1 MSALVRTYRDG
12 EQSIECVLGYD
23 VQSEGML
30 LETTYIWI
38 QKHWPLLTSSE
49 VCNASL
55 CLHSCEPGQYVGI
68 GACADGTLAV
78 GPRRGGRGKSR
89 ADFKGEPISCFHG
102 CPVVRFHEILECG
115 LRNCYPG
122 HDKKWMPGWGRKRPV
137 VYASEYCE
145 VSICYPYHVAI
156 RHDFVGEHIA
166 RDTYDGRQQSPLRI
180 VLELMVD
187 PHDKPK
193 CSFCYKGK
201 RPKTGGYP
209 RGQQLIVDESDCC
222 TTRVRLYPFARALIN
237 INELGG
243 PTDDFQQ
250 HPFFKDPKK
259 LKQRL
264 NHQSAKWQLVESE
277 FALDSIIKPKAVPR
291 RPKRSSGSNSKP
303 FGSGEG
309 TRAKRRIRRTKAG
322 YRFENNKWVRSFA
335 AGRPLPP
342 GRVVRHPRPEA
353 AGEEQPGKVRVRGRR
368 GRPLIPPTQ
377 SSSSSTAPPSV
388 TPRATWSLA
397 KECSID

>member
-38 QKHWPLLTSSE
+38 RKHWPLLTSSE
-49 VCNASL
+49 ALNASL
-55 CLHSCEPGQYVGI
+55 CLHSCEPGQYVGV
-68 GACADGTLAV
+68 GACADGTLAI
-78 GPRRGGRGKSR
+78 GPRVLSPCTPASGVRGKSR

-102 CPVVRFHEILECG
+102 CPVVRLHEILNGG

-122 HDKKWMPGWGRKRPV
+122 PKKKWLPSWGRKRPA
-137 VYASEYCE
+137 VYVSQYCQ
-145 VSICYPYHVAI
+145 VAICYPYHVASG
-156 RHDFVGEHIA
+156 HDFVGQHIA
-166 RDTYDGRQQSPLRI
+166 RDTYDGCQQSPFRI

-193 CSFCYKGK
+193 RSFCHKGVV
-201 RPKTGGYP
+201 PKSGGYP

-243 PTDDFQQ
+243 PTVDFRQN
-250 HPFFKDPKK
+250 PWFKDPTK

-277 FALDSIIKPKAVPR
+277 FALDSMIKPRAVPR
-291 RPKRSSGSNSKP
+291 RPKDSSGSNSKP
-303 FGSGEG
+303 FGSGVG
-309 TRAKRRIRRTKAG
+309 TRAKRRIRLTKAG
-322 YRFENNKWVRSFA
+322 YRFENGKWVRSFA
-335 AGRPLPP
+335 AGRPLPR
-342 GRVVRHPRPEA
+342 GRVVRPPRPEA
-353 AGEEQPGKVRVRGRR
+353 AGEEQPRKVRGRPR
-368 GRPLIPPTQ
+368 IPPTQ
-377 SSSSSTAPPSV
+377 SSGSSTAPPISD
-388 TPRATWSLA
+388 TPSDLVA
-397 KECSID
+397 C